1 MADSKPPL
9 FLDLRLWPN
18 RSMNP
23 RHVPLVL
30 GGVGLVFALL
40 SLRFLLLGAW
50 PVLPFLL
57 VDLALLAW
65 AFRAS
70 FRSGEAAEHLR
81 LDSHALELVRVGPFG
96 ARQCHRLEPLA
107 VKVEL
112 ERFPDTRNRL
122 WLASRDRRIAVGSF
136 LSAAERE
143 ELARAIEAGLAR
155 WRSGRP

>member
-18 RSMNP
+18 RSMQP
-23 RHVPLVL
+23 RHVPWVV
-30 GGVGLVFALL
+30 GGVSLVFALMA
-40 SLRFLLLGAW
+40 LRFLLLGAW

-65 AFRAS
+65 ALRAS
-70 FRSGEAAEHLR
+70 FRSGNAAELLR
-81 LDSHALELVRVGPFG
+81 LDTHALELVRVSPLG
-96 ARQCHRLEPLA
+96 ARRCHRLEPLA
-107 VKVEL
+107 VRVEL

-122 WLASRDRRIAVGSF
+122 WLACRDRRIAVGSF

-155 WRSGRP
+155 WRSGRA